1 MRVPLVVL
9 ALAALMACKS
19 PREKYAAAVTAHLAA
34 LPGLF
39 AEASSAPPVDGAAS
53 QALASVKGLSA
64 KYLESNALLIHLEEL
79 QNPTLRRQLTVR
91 LNHRSP
97 TVDAATA
104 LGLIKAEA
112 GAALDTEYS
121 AGVENDDNM
130 TEVWKRL
137 GTLRYVLVVRSR
149 AHRDAE
155 MVGEKTFKGG
165 TWNGEVLVFDLASRQ
180 LLGGFPLEGSS
191 HLTVKTTEGRAPENL
206 AADLKLATRGNF
218 NARLREVFSSVGPND
233 ELN

>member
-1 MRVPLVVL
+1 MRFRLVVL
-9 ALAALMACKS
+9 ALAALTSCKS
-19 PREKYAAAVTAHLAA
+19 PREKYEAAATAHLAA

-39 AEASSAPPVDGAAS
+39 AAATSAPPVDAAAT
-53 QALASVKGLSA
+53 QALTSVKGLSA

-104 LGLIKAEA
+104 LGLLKPEP
-112 GAALDTEYS
+112 GAALDAEYS
-121 AGVENDDNM
+121 AGVESEDNM
-130 TEVWKRL
+130 AEVWKRL

-149 AHRDAE
+149 AQKAAE
-155 MVGEKTFKGG
+155 LVGEKTFKGG
-165 TWNGEVLVFDLASRQ
+165 SWDGEVLVFDLETRQ
-180 LLGGFPLEGSS
+180 RLGGFLLQGGN
-191 HLTVKTTEGRAPENL
+191 HLTVRTVDGRDQENL

-218 NARLREVFSSVGPND
+218 NARLREMFPSVGPND